1 MTETCDRLVLDAVG
15 MWSAVDG
22 SELSGSSMGCEDDY
36 AVVCTRIDTLNV
48 AGDVLA
54 VRVFRTV
61 S

>member
-1 MTETCDRLVLDAVG
+1 